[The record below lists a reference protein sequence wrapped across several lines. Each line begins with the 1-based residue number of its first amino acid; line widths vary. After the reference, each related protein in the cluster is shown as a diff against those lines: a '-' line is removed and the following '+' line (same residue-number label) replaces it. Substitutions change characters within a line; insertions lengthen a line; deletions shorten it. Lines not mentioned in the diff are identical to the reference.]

1 MYAWSAQGFIY
12 FCWLNSNKRIIA
24 EVFAIRKNRQVV
36 SAICKRE
43 KIYNHYYPVP
53 KTRKKPGAGGLRVRR
68 ASATMWENLNVPKSR
83 RTGQAKCLTH
93 WAWGALS
100 RESIKLSWRIA
111 PVPARRGF
119 GTLRFSMLFAAA
131 RHAPLPPAP
140 GGFRPF

>member
-68 ASATMWENLNVPKSR
+68 ASATM
-83 RTGQAKCLTH
+83 
-93 WAWGALS
+93 
-100 RESIKLSWRIA
+100 
-111 PVPARRGF
+111 
-119 GTLRFSMLFAAA
+119 
-131 RHAPLPPAP
+131 
-140 GGFRPF
+140 